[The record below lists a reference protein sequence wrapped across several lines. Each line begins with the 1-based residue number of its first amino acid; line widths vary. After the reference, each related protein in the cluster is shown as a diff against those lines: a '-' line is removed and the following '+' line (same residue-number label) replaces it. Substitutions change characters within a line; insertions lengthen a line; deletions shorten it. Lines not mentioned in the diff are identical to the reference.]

1 MRPETLEVD
10 GFTVF
15 RESTRVEFN
24 DADLFAFTGPTGAG
38 KSSLIDAMIFA
49 LYGSVPRLGERAVAP
64 VISQGRQDARV
75 RLDFALGD
83 ERYTAVRVVRRGKS
97 GNASTREARLERD
110 DEVVAG
116 NVRELDAA
124 VERLIGL
131 DFQQFTT
138 CAVLPQ
144 GDFARFLH
152 AAPADRQKLL
162 TQLLGFAVYAAM
174 RQRANQRAAVGRDRM
189 DVAQHR
195 LEGLADV
202 NKKSEKAHTE
212 RLAALKALQA
222 EATKGLAAIADL
234 EGQVEAVAPRRAELA
249 TRLKALGAVRMPGDV
264 RDLASELLSAAQTVA
279 AADQALT
286 LAKAELDAA
295 LATRAIL
302 GNKDELGSQQRLHHE
317 RADVEGNLAQAQ
329 KRTEQAKKKDAGCQA
344 TFAAATQRA
353 TSARDALDA
362 ARRTHAAHELR
373 GHLVS
378 GESCPVCG
386 QSVGEAPTSE
396 TPPALATL
404 EDAEREANAHRDTA
418 HGATQESGQELAAAM
433 AVEEALSSSLDELS
447 TRLADAP
454 SLAEIEG
461 ALDQI
466 ESADREQREA
476 AQRQD
481 EASQS
486 LIAAQR
492 TRQVVAEREAAAWT
506 AYHAARNSVA
516 ALTPPAPHTD
526 NLTTSWVELQAWT
539 TKTIPEVAA
548 QDETLRGE
556 AARLEAEVEARRS
569 KLAARFEEHGIEFS
583 DDPPAN
589 LLEAVMQASVALAD
603 IQEKRKEKKLLRAEV
618 KRAKADV
625 DVAEA
630 LARHLRADGFER
642 WLLHEAFG
650 RLSNSA
656 SKLLLELSNGQY
668 AFRHNERLEFEVI
681 DHANAG
687 EARSARTLSG
697 GETFLASLSLAL
709 ALADEVADLA
719 TEGTARLES
728 IFLDEGFGT
737 LDPDTLD
744 VVATAIEELGA
755 RGRMVGVV
763 THVAALAERI
773 PVQFKVAKASGSA
786 SVQRVET

>member
-202 NKKSEKAHTE
+202 NKKAEKAHAE

-222 EATKGLAAIADL
+222 EATQVLATIADL
-234 EGQVEAVAPRRAELA
+234 EGQAEAVAPRRTELA
-249 TRLKALGAVRMPGDV
+249 ARLKALGTIRMPGDV
-264 RDLASELLSAAQTVA
+264 RKLASELLFATQAVVA
-279 AADQALT
+279 AEQTLT
-286 LAKAELDAA
+286 LAKADLDAA
-295 LATRAIL
+295 EATRAVL

-317 RADVEGNLAQAQ
+317 RADVEGNLAQARE
-329 KRTEQAKKKDAGCQA
+329 RTAQAKEKDAGCQGA
-344 TFAAATQRA
+344 LTEATQA
-353 TSARDALDA
+353 ASAARDKLDA

-386 QSVGEAPTSE
+386 QSVVEAPASE
-396 TPPALATL
+396 TPPALARL
-404 EDAEREANAHRDTA
+404 ENAEREANAQRDTA
-418 HGATQESGQELAAAM
+418 RRASQESGQELAAAM
-433 AVEEALSSSLDELS
+433 AVEEGLSTSLETLS
-447 TRLADAP
+447 TRLSDAP
-454 SLAEIEG
+454 SLVEIDDS
-461 ALDQI
+461 LSQI

-476 AQRQD
+476 TERQD
-481 EASQS
+481 EASES

-492 TRQVVAEREAAAWT
+492 SRQAVAEREASAWT

-516 ALTPPAPHTD
+516 ALNPPAPDTD

-539 TKTIPEVAA
+539 TKTIPEVAE
-548 QDETLRGE
+548 QDEALRGE

-569 KLAARFEEHGIEFS
+569 KLAARFEKHGIEFN
-583 DDPPAN
+583 DDPPVS
-589 LLEAVMQASVALAD
+589 LLEAVTQASVALAD
-603 IQEKRKEKKLLRAEV
+603 IQEKRKEKKLLRVEV

-625 DVAEA
+625 DVAET

-650 RLSNSA
+650 RLSSSA

-786 SVQRVET
+786 SVQRVDT

>member
-1 MRPETLEVD
+1 MRPEALEIE

-15 RESTRVEFN
+15 RESTRVEFT

-75 RLDFALGD
+75 KLDFALGD
-83 ERYTAVRVVRRGKS
+83 ERYTAVRVVRRGRA
-97 GNASTREARLERD
+97 GNASTREARLERG

-124 VERLIGL
+124 VQRLIGL

-152 AAPADRQKLL
+152 APPADRQKLL
-162 TQLLGFAVYAAM
+162 TQLLGFAVYGAM

-195 LEGLADV
+195 LEGLANV
-202 NKKSEKAHTE
+202 NKKVEKAQAK

-222 EATKGLAAIADL
+222 EATQVLAAIASL

-249 TRLKALGAVRMPGDV
+249 ARLKALGAVRMPGDV
-264 RDLASELLSAAQTVA
+264 RELASELLSATQAVVA
-279 AADQALT
+279 AEQALT
-286 LAKAELDAA
+286 LAKADLDAA
-295 LATRAIL
+295 EATRSVL
-302 GNKDELGSQQRLHHE
+302 GNKDELGRQQRLHRE
-317 RADVEGNLAQAQ
+317 STDVEGDLAQARE
-329 KRTEQAKKKDAGCQA
+329 RTAQAKEKDAGCHA
-344 TFAAATQRA
+344 TLAEALQAATA
-353 TSARDALDA
+353 ARDALDA

-378 GESCPVCG
+378 GEPCPVCG
-386 QSVGEAPTSE
+386 QSVVEAPVSE
-396 TPPALATL
+396 TPPALAML
-404 EDAEREANAHRDTA
+404 EDAEREANARRDAA
-418 HGATQESGQELAAAM
+418 HQASQGSGQALAAAR
-433 AVEEALSSSLDELS
+433 AVEEGLGTSLDTLS
-447 TRLADAP
+447 AGLADAP
-454 SLAEIEG
+454 SLEEIEG
-461 ALDQI
+461 ALVRI
-466 ESADREQREA
+466 ASADREHREA
-476 AQRQD
+476 AQRRD
-481 EASQS
+481 DASQS

-492 TRQVVAEREAAAWT
+492 ARQVVAEREASAWT

-516 ALTPPAPHTD
+516 ALTPPAPHSD

-539 TKTIPEVAA
+539 TKTIPEVAE
-548 QDETLRGE
+548 QDEALSGE
-556 AARLEAEVEARRS
+556 TERLEAEVVVRRRE
-569 KLAARFEEHGIEFS
+569 LGARFEEHGIEFS
-583 DDPPAN
+583 DDPPAS
-589 LLEAVMQASVALAD
+589 LLAAVTQASVALAD
-603 IQEKRKEKKLLRAEV
+603 IQEKRKDKKLLRAEV

-650 RLSNSA
+650 RLSSSA

-668 AFRHNERLEFEVI
+668 AFRHNERLEFEVV

-786 SVQRVET
+786 SVQRVDT

>member
-1 MRPETLEVD
+1 MRPEALEVD

-15 RESTRVEFN
+15 RESTRVEFT
-24 DADLFAFTGPTGAG
+24 DTDLFAFTGPTGAG

-75 RLDFALGD
+75 RLDFALGN
-83 ERYTAVRVVRRGKS
+83 ERYTAVRVLRRGKG
-97 GNASTREARLERD
+97 GNASTREARLERG

-152 AAPADRQKLL
+152 APPADRQKLL
-162 TQLLGFAVYAAM
+162 TQLLGFAVYGAM
-174 RQRANQRAAVGRDRM
+174 RQRANQRAAVGQDRM

-195 LEGLADV
+195 LEGLANI

-222 EATKGLAAIADL
+222 EATQGLAAIADL
-234 EGQVEAVAPRRAELA
+234 EGQVEAVAPRRTELA
-249 TRLKALGAVRMPGDV
+249 ARLKALGAVRMPGDV
-264 RDLASELLSAAQTVA
+264 RELASELLSATQAVV

-295 LATRAIL
+295 QASRSVL

-317 RADVEGNLAQAQ
+317 RADVEGNLAHAQERTTQA
-329 KRTEQAKKKDAGCQA
+329 TEKDAGCQA
-344 TFAAATQRA
+344 ALAEAAQAA

-386 QSVGEAPTSE
+386 QSVGETPTSE
-396 TPPALATL
+396 TPPGLATL
-404 EDAEREANAHRDTA
+404 EDAVRETNARRDAAHRA
-418 HGATQESGQELAAAM
+418 SQESGQQLAAAM
-433 AVEEALSSSLDELS
+433 AVQEGLSASLDALS

-454 SLAEIEG
+454 SLEEIEG

-466 ESADREQREA
+466 ESADQDQREA
-476 AQRQD
+476 ARRQD

-492 TRQVVAEREAAAWT
+492 ARQVVAEREAAAWT

-516 ALTPPAPHTD
+516 ALTPPAPRTD
-526 NLTTSWVELQAWT
+526 SLTTSWVELRAWT
-539 TKTIPEVAA
+539 TKTIPEVVE
-548 QDETLRGE
+548 QDEALRGE
-556 AARLEAEVEARRS
+556 AGRLEAEVEARRC
-569 KLAARFEEHGIEFS
+569 KLAARFEEHGLEFS
-583 DDPPAN
+583 DDPPAS
-589 LLEAVMQASVALAD
+589 LLEAVTQASVALAD

-625 DVAEA
+625 DVAEV

-650 RLSNSA
+650 RLSSSA

-786 SVQRVET
+786 SVQRVDT

>member
-1 MRPETLEVD
+1 M
-10 GFTVF
+10 
-15 RESTRVEFN
+15 
-24 DADLFAFTGPTGAG
+24 
-38 KSSLIDAMIFA
+38 
-49 LYGSVPRLGERAVAP
+49 
-64 VISQGRQDARV
+64 
-75 RLDFALGD
+75 
-83 ERYTAVRVVRRGKS
+83 
-97 GNASTREARLERD
+97 
-110 DEVVAG
+110 
-116 NVRELDAA
+116 
-124 VERLIGL
+124 
-131 DFQQFTT
+131 
-138 CAVLPQ
+138 
-144 GDFARFLH
+144 
-152 AAPADRQKLL
+152 
-162 TQLLGFAVYAAM
+162 
-174 RQRANQRAAVGRDRM
+174 
-189 DVAQHR
+189 
-195 LEGLADV
+195 
-202 NKKSEKAHTE
+202 
-212 RLAALKALQA
+212 AALKALQA
-222 EATKGLAAIADL
+222 EATQGLATIVHL

-264 RDLASELLSAAQTVA
+264 RELASELLSATQAVV
-279 AADQALT
+279 AADQALA

-295 LATRAIL
+295 QASRSVL
-302 GNKDELGSQQRLHHE
+302 GEKDELRSQQRLHHE
-317 RADVEGNLAQAQ
+317 RTGAEVNLAQAQ
-329 KRTEQAKKKDAGCQA
+329 GSTAQAKEKDASCQA
-344 TFAAATQRA
+344 ALVEATQAAAA
-353 TSARDALDA
+353 ARDALDA

-373 GHLVS
+373 DHLVS

-404 EDAEREANAHRDTA
+404 EDAEREANAHRDAA
-418 HGATQESGQELAAAM
+418 HRASQGSGQQLAAAM
-433 AVEEALSSSLDELS
+433 AVEEGLSTSLETLS

-461 ALDQI
+461 ALDHI
-466 ESADREQREA
+466 DSTDREQREA

-481 EASQS
+481 GASQS

-492 TRQVVAEREAAAWT
+492 ARQAVAEREAAAWT

-516 ALTPPAPHTD
+516 ALNPPAPHTN
-526 NLTTSWVELQAWT
+526 NLTTSWVELQTWT
-539 TKTIPEVAA
+539 TKTIPEVAK
-548 QDETLRGE
+548 QDEALGGE
-556 AARLEAEVEARRS
+556 AARLEAEVDARRS

-589 LLEAVMQASVALAD
+589 LLEAVTQASVALAD
-603 IQEKRKEKKLLRAEV
+603 IQKKRKEKKLLRAEV

-650 RLSNSA
+650 RLSGGA

-709 ALADEVADLA
+709 ALADEVAELA

-763 THVAALAERI
+763 THVAALAERL

-786 SVQRVET
+786 SVRRVDT

>member
-1 MRPETLEVD
+1 MRPEALEID

-15 RESTRVEFN
+15 REATRIDFA
-24 DADLFAFTGPTGAG
+24 DADLFAFTGSTGAG

-75 RLDFALGD
+75 RLDFALGKQ
-83 ERYTAVRVVRRGKS
+83 RYTAVRVVRRGKG
-97 GNASTREARLERD
+97 GNASTREARLERG

-131 DFQQFTT
+131 DFRQFTT

-174 RQRANQRAAVGRDRM
+174 RQRARERAAVGRDRM
-189 DVAQHR
+189 DSDVHR
-195 LEGLADV
+195 LEGLAHV
-202 NKKSEKAHTE
+202 NKKLEKAHVE
-212 RLAALKALQA
+212 RLATLTELQA
-222 EATKGLAAIADL
+222 EASRELSTLADL
-234 EGQVEAVAPRRAELA
+234 ERQVEAVAPQRAVLA
-249 TRLKALGAVRMPGDV
+249 SQLKALRALRMPADV
-264 RDLASELLSAAQTVA
+264 RQLASDMLTSTQAVVA
-279 AADQALT
+279 AEQALA
-286 LAKAELDAA
+286 LAQADLEAAE
-295 LATRAIL
+295 ATRAVL
-302 GNKDELGSQQRLHHE
+302 GDKDGLLEQQRLHRDQAGLEGDLAEATERTE
-317 RADVEGNLAQAQ
+317 RA
-329 KRTEQAKKKDAGCQA
+329 RRKDADCQA
-344 TFAAATQRA
+344 ALAAAAQEA
-353 TSARDALDA
+353 TDARDALDA

-373 GHLVS
+373 GHLVA

-386 QSVGEAPTSE
+386 QSVSKPPPGGKL
-396 TPPALATL
+396 PALAAL
-404 EDAEREANAHRDTA
+404 EDAEREANARGDVA
-418 HGATQESGQELAAAM
+418 NRESQESGLELAVAK
-433 AVEEALSSSLDELS
+433 EGEATLNALREELS
-447 TRLADAP
+447 DRLGDAP
-454 SLAEIEG
+454 SSVEIEDR
-461 ALDQI
+461 LSQI
-466 ESADREQREA
+466 ETAEHEHREA
-476 AQRQD
+476 TQRRD
-481 EASQS
+481 DASQS
-486 LIAAQR
+486 LIAAQGS
-492 TRQVVAEREAAAWT
+492 RQAVMTREAAAWT

-516 ALTPPAPHTD
+516 VLTPPPAQPD
-526 NLTTSWVELQAWT
+526 ELTASWLALQTWT
-539 TKTIPEVAA
+539 TQKVPEIAEED
-548 QDETLRGE
+548 QGLRGE
-556 AARLEAEVEARRS
+556 AERLEADVEARRG
-569 KLAARFEEHGIEFS
+569 KLMSRFEVHEVAFGDNPTAS
-583 DDPPAN
+583 V
-589 LLEAVMQASVALAD
+589 LEAVTRASIDLAGV
-603 IQEKRKEKKLLRAEV
+603 QEKRKEKKRLRAEIE
-618 KRAKADV
+618 RAKAAV
-625 DVAEA
+625 DVAET

-650 RLSNSA
+650 RLSASA
-656 SKLLLELSNGQY
+656 SKLLLEMSNDQY
-668 AFRHNERLEFEVI
+668 EFRHNDRLEFEVI

-687 EARSARTLSG
+687 EARPARTLSG

-773 PVQFKVAKASGSA
+773 PVQFKVTKASGSA
-786 SVQRVET
+786 SVQRVDT

>member
-1 MRPETLEVD
+1 MRPEALEID

-15 RESTRVEFN
+15 REATRIDFA
-24 DADLFAFTGPTGAG
+24 DADLFAFTGSTGAG

-75 RLDFALGD
+75 RLDFALG
-83 ERYTAVRVVRRGKS
+83 EQRYTAVRVVRRGKG
-97 GNASTREARLERD
+97 GNASTREARLERG

-131 DFQQFTT
+131 DFRQFTT

-152 AAPADRQKLL
+152 APPADRQKLL

-174 RQRANQRAAVGRDRM
+174 RQRARERAVVGRDRM
-189 DVAQHR
+189 DGDVHR
-195 LEGLADV
+195 LEGLAHV
-202 NKKSEKAHTE
+202 NKKLEKVHVE
-212 RLAALKALQA
+212 RLATLTELQA
-222 EATKGLAAIADL
+222 EASRELSTIADL
-234 EGQVEAVAPRRAELA
+234 ERQVEAVAPQRAVLA
-249 TRLKALGAVRMPGDV
+249 SQLKALRALRMPADV
-264 RDLASELLSAAQTVA
+264 RELASDMLTSTQAVV

-286 LAKAELDAA
+286 LAQADLEAAE
-295 LATRAIL
+295 ATRAVL
-302 GNKDELGSQQRLHHE
+302 GDKDGLVEQQRLHRDQAGLEGDLAEATERTE
-317 RADVEGNLAQAQ
+317 RA
-329 KRTEQAKKKDAGCQA
+329 RRKDADCQA
-344 TFAAATQRA
+344 ALAAAAQEA
-353 TSARDALDA
+353 TDARDALDA

-373 GHLVS
+373 GHLVA

-386 QSVGEAPTSE
+386 QSVSTPPQGGK
-396 TPPALATL
+396 PPALAAL
-404 EDAEREANAHRDTA
+404 EDAEREANARGDVA
-418 HGATQESGQELAAAM
+418 NRESQESGLELAVAT
-433 AVEEALSSSLDELS
+433 EGEANLNALREELS
-447 TRLADAP
+447 DRLGDAP
-454 SLAEIEG
+454 SSVEIEDR
-461 ALDQI
+461 LSQI
-466 ESADREQREA
+466 ETAEHEHREA
-476 AQRQD
+476 TQRRD
-481 EASQS
+481 DASQS
-486 LIAAQR
+486 LIAAQGS
-492 TRQVVAEREAAAWT
+492 RQAVMQREAAAWT

-516 ALTPPAPHTD
+516 VLTPPPAQPD
-526 NLTTSWVELQAWT
+526 ELTTSWLALQTWT
-539 TKTIPEVAA
+539 TQKVPEIAEED
-548 QDETLRGE
+548 QGLRGE
-556 AARLEAEVEARRS
+556 AERLEADVEARRG
-569 KLAARFEEHGIEFS
+569 KLMSRFEEHEVAFGDNPTAS
-583 DDPPAN
+583 V
-589 LLEAVMQASVALAD
+589 LEAVTRASIDLAD
-603 IQEKRKEKKLLRAEV
+603 VQEKRKEKNRLRAEIE
-618 KRAKADV
+618 RAKGAV
-625 DVAEA
+625 DVAET

-650 RLSNSA
+650 RLSASA
-656 SKLLLELSNGQY
+656 GKLLLEMSNDQY
-668 AFRHNERLEFEVI
+668 EFRHNDRLEFEVI

-687 EARSARTLSG
+687 EARPARTLSG

-773 PVQFKVAKASGSA
+773 PVQFKVTKASGSA
-786 SVQRVET
+786 SVQRVDT